1 MRNREAPSAPDLKRR
16 IRVAR
21 GEEAG
26 DLLLAG
32 GRVVNV
38 FTRRVED
45 ANVVVADG
53 WIAHIPSEG
62 QAVVNTA
69 LVVSEASA
77 IECAECT

>member
-1 MRNREAPSAPDLKRR
+1 MGNREAPSAPDLKRR

-53 WIAHIPSEG
+53 WIAGAGPY
-62 QAVVNTA
+62 
-69 LVVSEASA
+69 
-77 IECAECT
+77 ECDESVMKFHP